1 MVNLGDWWMALSGS
15 CFKYWYLFFQSIFG
29 MIVPNHYLISFQLV
43 WNGLTPPTTSC
54 RSWPS
59 DPFSPGR
66 GYWVQKHQPPQCCG
80 FELHCLQ
87 STVEPTGAS
96 GFELASH
103 EAQHGRYVWAHSKLK
118 GHWITECIQKTL
130 VTFNNWVFISHCFW
144 LTAANSWTADPTFS
158 EACRMMSPGW
168 SQVTGITLGVK
179 TC

>member
-1 MVNLGDWWMALSGS
+1 MSFRDEALFGSTSHVLAVPTIFALHPIHSSTKGKPWSVNLGDWWMALSGS
-15 CFKYWYLFFQSIFG
+15 CFKYLFFQSIFG

-118 GHWITECIQKTL
+118 GHWITECIQKTS
-130 VTFNNWVFISHCFW
+130 VTFNNWVFISHCF
-144 LTAANSWTADPTFS
+144 
-158 EACRMMSPGW
+158 G
-168 SQVTGITLGVK
+168 
-179 TC
+179 